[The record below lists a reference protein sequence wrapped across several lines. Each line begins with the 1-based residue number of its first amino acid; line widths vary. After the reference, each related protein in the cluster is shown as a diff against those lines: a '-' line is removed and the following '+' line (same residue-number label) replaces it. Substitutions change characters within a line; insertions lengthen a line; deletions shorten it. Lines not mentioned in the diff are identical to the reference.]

1 MMGLKMNLQ
10 NVKYL
15 GILFLLLLIAG
26 CASGD
31 NQPDTQKKDDVLD
44 MSHIRDKILKD
55 KQRPTYHFV
64 MPEGIAEPFDPNG
77 AIYWNGR
84 YHLFYIFQPKSASI
98 WDSYW
103 GHVSS
108 TDLLHWRYHPTAL
121 SPSPDGPDKGIFSG
135 NAFVNKDGQA
145 TILYHG
151 VKAGNCIAT
160 SSDPDLNYW
169 QKLPSNPIVRSPEKG
184 DPNYGKYQS
193 WDPHGWLDGDTYYAI
208 FGGKPAT
215 LFTSSNLKDWNYIG
229 DFFANDMPDVEPFED
244 LSCPD
249 FFKLGDKYML
259 LGISHSI
266 GCRYYLGD
274 YKDNKFYPEIH
285 QRMNWGGGACFAPE
299 SMVDPQGR
307 RIMWAWAIDSRFK
320 WENHKEI
327 IENVGWSGTMTLPR
341 VLSLGAD
348 GALRIQPIEELKTLR
363 SNHRELKNI
372 SVVAN
377 TELKLQDIRGDCF
390 ELDMIIIPGEASEFG
405 VKIRCSPNGEEETII
420 SYDVNKK
427 SIIIDVAKSTLNP
440 NITYENYIFRDK
452 GREKITRQVAPFEI
466 NSGEKVNFHIFSDR
480 SIVEVFVNDRIC
492 VTQRIYPTRD
502 DSQGIIL
509 FTKGGDVN
517 LPELNAWKMQPANPW

>member
-1 MMGLKMNLQ
+1 MYIQKVLC
-10 NVKYL
+10 L
-15 GILFLLLLIAG
+15 GILILFLVLAG
-26 CASGD
+26 CTSDSNQKDPQESGD
-31 NQPDTQKKDDVLD
+31 FLD
-44 MSHIRDKILKD
+44 LSHIRDKLLQD
-55 KQRPTYHFV
+55 KHRPTYHFV

-121 SPSPDGPDKGIFSG
+121 APNPGDPDKGIFSG
-135 NAFVNKDGQA
+135 NAFVNKEGEA

-169 QKLPSNPIVRSPEKG
+169 QKLPSNPIVKSPEKG
-184 DPNYGKYQS
+184 DPDYGKYQS

-208 FGGKPAT
+208 FGGRPAT
-215 LFTSSNLKDWNYIG
+215 LFTSTNLKDWNYLG
-229 DFFANDMPDVEPFED
+229 NFLAHDMPNVEPFED

-266 GCRYYLGD
+266 GCRYYLGE
-274 YKDNKFYPEIH
+274 YKDNKFYPEVH
-285 QRMNWGGGACFAPE
+285 ERMNWGGGACFAPE

-320 WENHKEI
+320 WDNHKEI
-327 IENVGWSGTMTLPR
+327 IETVGWSGTMTLPR
-341 VLSLGAD
+341 VLSLGED
-348 GALRIQPIEELKTLR
+348 GTLRIEPIEELKTLR
-363 SNHRELKNI
+363 SNHRGLKNI
-372 SVVAN
+372 NVAAN
-377 TELKLQDIRGDCF
+377 SESKLQDIKGDCF
-390 ELDMIIIPGEASEFG
+390 EIEMTVVPGKASEYG
-405 VKIRCSPNGEEETII
+405 IKIRCSPNGEEETII
-420 SYDVNKK
+420 SYDTIKK
-427 SIIIDVAKSTLNP
+427 SVIIDVAKSTLDTS
-440 NITYENYIFRDK
+440 ITYENFIFREEDRK
-452 GREKITRQVAPFEI
+452 TITQQVAPFEM
-466 NSGEKVNFHIFSDR
+466 NPGEKVNFHIFADR

-492 VTQRIYPTRD
+492 LTQRIYPTRD
-502 DSQGIIL
+502 DSQGIVL
-509 FTKGGDVN
+509 FAKGGDVN
-517 LPELNAWKMQPANPW
+517 IPELNVWKMQPANPW